1 MLNPSDYGV
10 ASPQEILKDISQGW
24 QATSVHCQVT
34 ANLTIP
40 VRDNSHWHGFAQKV
54 RYHLL

>member
-1 MLNPSDYGV
+1 MLNPSDYGE

-24 QATSVHCQVT
+24 AATNLHCQVS

-40 VRDNSHWHGFAQKV
+40 VRRFTRIGI
-54 RYHLL
+54 